1 MTTGTN
7 KENKCKSLNSKVPEI
22 TSFDKQEA

>member
-1 MTTGTN
+1 MTTGTH
-7 KENKCKSLNSKVPEI
+7 KEKKLKSLNSKVPEI